1 MFNIEDIEKSIEKM
15 DKMNQEDKKVYVYM
29 GSYAMVNGIATLTYN
44 GDKSFVYKKYRDIES
59 GNTFTVN
66 KDSIDAFEKGKR
78 IIFPVVEDFT
88 PEGYE
93 KTFQVVKEVYNKEA
107 STTSKEDAYKLI
119 KRLTP
124 LK

>member
-29 GSYAMVNGIATLTYN
+29 GCYAMVNGVARLTYN
-44 GDKSFVYKKYRDIES
+44 TDKSFVYKKYRDIES